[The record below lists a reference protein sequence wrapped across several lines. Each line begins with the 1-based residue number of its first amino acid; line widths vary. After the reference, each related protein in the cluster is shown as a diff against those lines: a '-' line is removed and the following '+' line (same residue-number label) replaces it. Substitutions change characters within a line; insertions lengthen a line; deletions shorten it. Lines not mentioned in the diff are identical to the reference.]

1 VSTESG
7 EVQSG
12 PPQIWWTLR
21 TGEFD
26 LARRR
31 VSLGI
36 ILGHCTST
44 HTTHSC
50 VASARRGTGG
60 LTTQQR
66 ASQPYDFAN
75 LKPNNKFQ
83 ESNSQ
88 NRARYFFKDVFLER
102 QLPRLSLEL
111 ARIKRNSLCKCRRF
125 THSHFGHSRGVPNPG
140 IFVTH
145 TAVSHA
151 RVGQQLQSCN
161 ALQIDGSEVDS
172 GPYTSKKTHVDAGLH
187 VEEVTSL

>member
-1 VSTESG
+1 VPG
-7 EVQSG
+7 EPREPTAAIQNE

-21 TGEFD
+21 IGEFD
-26 LARRR
+26 LASRS

-36 ILGHCTST
+36 ILGHCAST

-111 ARIKRNSLCKCRRF
+111 ARALIGIRFASVAGSLTR
-125 THSHFGHSRGVPNPG
+125 TSG
-140 IFVTH
+140 IRAEFPIQEY
-145 TAVSHA
+145 S
-151 RVGQQLQSCN
+151 
-161 ALQIDGSEVDS
+161 
-172 GPYTSKKTHVDAGLH
+172 
-187 VEEVTSL
+187 